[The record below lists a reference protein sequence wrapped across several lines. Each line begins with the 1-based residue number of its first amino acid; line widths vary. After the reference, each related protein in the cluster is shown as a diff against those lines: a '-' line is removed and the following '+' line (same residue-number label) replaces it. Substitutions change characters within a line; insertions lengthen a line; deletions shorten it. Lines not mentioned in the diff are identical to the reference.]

1 MTIKQRVFLDII
13 EQVPYGSNKMAKQ
26 DNVVGAY
33 IEELKQDAEAMAQA
47 VAAAEKKF
55 NRKYDL
61 NDSFDRW
68 SVVCEINSRAYAEV
82 REARK
87 WLVEAGYIR
96 EWTTKARFGNATY
109 HGLTAKGWAVADRYI
124 ALAAKEATA

>member
-13 EQVPYGSNKMAKQ
+13 KQVPYGSNKMAKR
-26 DNVVGAY
+26 DNVVDAY

-55 NRKYDL
+55 NRKL
-61 NDSFDRW
+61 NLDDSFDRW
-68 SVVCEINSRAYAEV
+68 IAVCEINERAYGET

-87 WLVEAGYIR
+87 WLAEAGYIR
-96 EWTTKARFGNATY
+96 EWTTKARFGYATY
-109 HGLTAKGWAVADRYI
+109 HGLTDKGWAVADRYI